1 MLLSELLNEL
11 NDIAVKNNISPPFVV
26 GGLPRD
32 KVFGFASNVKDID
45 ITTGDK
51 GSFELAI
58 LSSKTWT
65 DASFRSYDDGHSS
78 LDFKN
83 IRLDFSNNFILPGIE
98 DELIK
103 LGIEEPTLLQ
113 KEMFSRDF
121 TVNTLLQPVDLKQ
134 EPFDITGL
142 GISDIK
148 EKKLRTPVNPEF
160 TIGYDPRRILR
171 AIKLS
176 IKYDLEILDD
186 VKEAMLKYRGAVG
199 ELPVGHIKKQVN
211 QMLRMDTEKT
221 INLLMEFKL
230 LPIIPISKL
239 MVLEAT
245 KNRMIQSVLDN
256 MRF

>member
-1 MLLSELLNEL
+1 MLLSELLYEL
-11 NDIAVKNNISPPFVV
+11 NNIATQNGISTPFVV

-58 LSSKTWT
+58 FSSKKWSE
-65 DASFRSYDDGHSS
+65 ASFRSYDDGHSS

-98 DELIK
+98 DELK
-103 LGIEEPTLLQ
+103 TLGIESPTLLQ

-121 TVNTLLQPVDLKQ
+121 TINTLLQPVDLSKD
-134 EPFDITGL
+134 PFDITGL
-142 GISDIK
+142 GFDDIK
-148 EKKLRTPVNPEF
+148 DKKLRTPVNPEF
-160 TIGYDPRRILR
+160 TIGYDARRILR
-171 AIKLS
+171 ALKLC
-176 IKYDLEILDD
+176 IKYDLEILED

-199 ELPVGHIKKQVN
+199 ELPIGHIKKQVN

-221 INLLMEFKL
+221 INLLIEFKL

-245 KNRMIQSVLDN
+245 KNKMIQSVLDG
-256 MRF
+256 MRM